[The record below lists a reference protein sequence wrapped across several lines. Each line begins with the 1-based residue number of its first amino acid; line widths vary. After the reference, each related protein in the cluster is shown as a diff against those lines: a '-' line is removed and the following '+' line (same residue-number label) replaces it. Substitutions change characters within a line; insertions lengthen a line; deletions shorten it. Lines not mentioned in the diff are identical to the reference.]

1 MCNIYVS
8 SVCGLKSP
16 PQQKIIYALGDGY
29 FFEAGLDRDCV
40 SFLVEVDGGEP
51 VGESKDPAEHSS
63 LAGGD
68 LVEEGRV

>member
-1 MCNIYVS
+1 
-8 SVCGLKSP
+8 LR
-16 PQQKIIYALGDGY
+16 LGIFGILLRRRPSRDGY

-40 SFLVEVDGGEP
+40 GFLVEVDGGEP